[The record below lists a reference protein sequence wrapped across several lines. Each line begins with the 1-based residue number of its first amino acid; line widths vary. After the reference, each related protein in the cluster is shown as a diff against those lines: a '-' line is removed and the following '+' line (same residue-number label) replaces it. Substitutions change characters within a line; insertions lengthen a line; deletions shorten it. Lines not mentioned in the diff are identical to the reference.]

1 MDQHMLEAE
10 KLSNDAGMAHR
21 VHEWQ
26 MKLEPKLQEEVH
38 KPAPSPQSPS
48 SILLWWCL
56 DVRMSVRELQ
66 EERKPFDIDEYGD
79 DMLKRLDEARGD
91 AEENTV
97 RTRALAMGLWGLIW
111 CGGGQEKPFESIM
124 CKPDDTRFDICRMFL
139 ATLQVRSPSP
149 LPPWL
154 VHRQRG

>member
-10 KLSNDAGMAHR
+10 KLSNDAGMAQR

-38 KPAPSPQSPS
+38 KPAPSPRSPP
-48 SILLWWCL
+48 SILLCWCL
-56 DVRMSVRELQ
+56 DVRMPVCDLQ

-97 RTRALAMGLWGLIW
+97 RTLALELQLE
-111 CGGGQEKPFESIM
+111 CGG
-124 CKPDDTRFDICRMFL
+124 
-139 ATLQVRSPSP
+139 
-149 LPPWL
+149 
-154 VHRQRG
+154 

>member
-1 MDQHMLEAE
+1 MLEAE

-38 KPAPSPQSPS
+38 TPASFFHQS
-48 SILLWWCL
+48 SILLCWCL
-56 DVRMSVRELQ
+56 DVRMSVCDLQ

-97 RTRALAMGLWGLIW
+97 RTLALELQLE
-111 CGGGQEKPFESIM
+111 CGG
-124 CKPDDTRFDICRMFL
+124 
-139 ATLQVRSPSP
+139 
-149 LPPWL
+149 
-154 VHRQRG
+154 